1 MPKKE
6 ENLTHA
12 NSQFEVYWEALGVDS
27 IAAADALG
35 ITNPLGYNKSIFIY
49 ILELK

>member
-1 MPKKE
+1 MPRKA

-12 NSQFEVYWEALGVDS
+12 NSQFAVHWAALGIDS
-27 IAAADALG
+27 IADADALG
-35 ITNPLGYNKSIFIY
+35 ITNLFGYNRSIFIY